1 MIDSKKPSINNAS
14 KERSSEKN
22 TPIKV
27 LLVDDQTLVREGIK
41 ALLNLSDRVV
51 VVGEAT
57 DGSQVINKIK
67 EHCPEVI
74 LLDLSMPILDGIE
87 TLNLLRNENIKTPCI
102 ILTTF
107 DDHQF
112 ILKGIQSGAKGY
124 LLKDVSLD
132 RLIDA
137 IQTVYAGN
145 KLIQPALTERLLQG
159 MENISDSSSSFEA
172 PSNIEPLTPKEREV
186 LGLMASG
193 CSNKEISEALHK
205 SEGTIKNHVSN
216 LLSKLGVRDRTRA
229 VLLAIEK
236 GLLN

>member
-1 MIDSKKPSINNAS
+1 MKKTDMA
-14 KERSSEKN
+14 
-22 TPIKV
+22 PIRV

-41 ALLNLSDRVV
+41 ALLNLSDKAV
-51 VVGEAT
+51 VVGEAS
-57 DGSQVINKIK
+57 DGSKVKEKINT
-67 EHCPEVI
+67 HQPEVI
-74 LLDLSMPILDGIE
+74 LLDISMPIMDGIE
-87 TLNLLRNENIKTPCI
+87 TLNLLRDESIETPCI

-112 ILKGIQSGAKGY
+112 ILKGIQAGAKGY
-124 LLKDVSLD
+124 LLKDVSLE

-137 IQTVYAGN
+137 IQTVHSGN

-159 MENISDSSSSFEA
+159 IENIDKTTSSFDA
-172 PSNIEPLTPKEREV
+172 PRNIEPLTPKESEV

-193 CSNKEISEALHK
+193 CSNKEISETLHK
-205 SEGTIKNHVSN
+205 SGGTIKNHVSN
-216 LLSKLGVRDRTRA
+216 ILSKLGVRDRTRA

>member
-1 MIDSKKPSINNAS
+1 MKDSI
-14 KERSSEKN
+14 EQ
-22 TPIKV
+22 PIKV
-27 LLVDDQTLVREGIK
+27 LLVDDQMLVREGIK
-41 ALLNLSDRVV
+41 GLLNLSDKVS
-51 VVGEAT
+51 VVGEAN
-57 DGSQVINKIK
+57 DGSEIVEKTSTHN
-67 EHCPEVI
+67 PDVI
-74 LLDLSMPILDGIE
+74 LLDISMPIIDGIE
-87 TLNLLRNENIKTPCI
+87 TLNLLKQANIKTPCI

-107 DDHQF
+107 DDHQL
-112 ILKGIQSGAKGY
+112 ILKGIQAGARGY

-132 RLIDA
+132 RLIEA
-137 IQTVYAGN
+137 IQTVYAGK
-145 KLIQPALTERLLQG
+145 KLLQPALTERLLQG
-159 MENISDSSSSFEA
+159 IENIKEVNSKSNFDV
-172 PSNIEPLTPKEREV
+172 PTNIEALTPKEKEV